1 MSYMWLQRHAEV
13 AQKLL
18 LFVEDKVISLPDAC
32 AEMHA
37 IKKSCA
43 ELIKEF
49 EGGDAYIFGALMTT
63 MEDSIDRWFA
73 EYMTS
78 VNIELAD
85 PMSQFLEKQGTDL
98 VKAVRNLLQEMLQE
112 ILSKGFLLQ
121 RSRVVR
127 VVVTATATNRVKVEL
142 YDVDDQVI
150 LFGYLCHGGGAGYKW
165 QALPGRTLQ
174 TDFTLQYLNI
184 LLKMNK
190 PHACMY
196 MSASSLKSAED

>member
-18 LFVEDKVISLPDAC
+18 MFVEDKVISLPDAC

-49 EGGDAYIFGALMTT
+49 EYGDAYIFGSLMTT

-73 EYMTS
+73 EYMS
-78 VNIELAD
+78 SIEIELAD

-98 VKAVRNLLQEMLQE
+98 AKAVRNLLQEMLQE

-121 RSRVVR
+121 RSRIVKVVI
-127 VVVTATATNRVKVEL
+127 TATATNRVKVEL
-142 YDVDDQVI
+142 YDVDGSMV
-150 LFGYLCHGGGAGYKW
+150 LFGYMYHGGNSGYKW
-165 QALPGRTLQ
+165 QALPGRTLEM
-174 TDFTLQYLNI
+174 DFTLQYINI
-184 LLKMNK
+184 LLRMNK

-196 MSASSLKSAED
+196 MSASSLKASED